1 MAFIRNCTVMAV
13 MALYVSFTN
22 AQTVSYPASASQL
35 LKATAADAAMLLNK
49 AKAGSN
55 FIAAEYAELPV
66 SGIILIYDSTITDN
80 LACRVQCDGSNFI
93 KFSAAEDNGL
103 CFGLYQYLQN
113 LGFRFY
119 QPGTI
124 WQTIPSLS
132 NIYKKTDSTYNSD
145 FKYNGWFVSG
155 GHNNWIMDNDRDN
168 NWDIYFGENG
178 YNWSLYQ
185 RRNGMTGKY
194 RFMGHRGDIT
204 TGPAYLTT
212 LQNNPC
218 YVANFNNSRAAN
230 PSSVPDVNNAAAMNL
245 WTTAIEE
252 KYTSINNA
260 IFNNTALY
268 INQYRKFN
276 YNYYNIGIEV
286 ADGAR
291 WGNSTDMQGCIGNGY
306 PAESDQH
313 IILSNYTAEK
323 INSVYPDKHFQVYA
337 YSRHADVPSPDIAI
351 NSKIDVQLIPEV
363 YQNITSANGLR
374 NRWYNRTKN
383 ISEYNYLNL
392 SGWSGE
398 TPAFSLANFEETVQ
412 LAKDKK
418 SQGLVWEASPAK
430 FGSLPYLYAANK
442 SLLADVSIDST
453 LQEFCNA
460 MFGNAAQ
467 TIFELLHFWVDS
479 KNIAGVASNKY
490 KVPYLLTLLSKADMQ
505 THDDAGIVRERLQE
519 LKAYL
524 HYMIMYLDWS
534 TDQRTH
540 EAKKEKAA
548 ALCIYLAKINKMQLV
563 NSYYLIA
570 TITAKYTNTSSFY
583 QQYNCVNGSAYQNG
597 NLPLIT
603 AAEIENDFKTDIAAY
618 NNLISNYKFEAPS
631 FIKDRF
637 STGNINAL
645 QKINV
650 QLKYTNGLDYYNSAA
665 FYIDAPKAGKFSVA
679 YNPVFNMPDKGYI
692 NFLVERFGGPLQILE
707 DVTIGKNDKAGELLI
722 NIPEAGIYKFTVSSK
737 YQSLVN
743 LQIDAG
749 KNIFY
754 KAGAFFGNSTE
765 IYDDIN
771 NMPGYFYVPVSMD
784 KVYFSIS
791 NSNPGG
797 NGFASAEKI
806 NKEFEIK
813 DKDGNSLTA
822 RFVTPKDSALFY
834 IEIPA
839 GSRGMFCR
847 ITKKSNY
854 ILLFSNISNYLWYAQ
869 SKPAPCKS
877 ADFTISVVKKKDDC
891 IIRLTAVNNAG
902 PYEWTVTDLG
912 NTYNYTGQRVIDM
925 PANSS
930 PNATVTLSKGS
941 DCSTSKRL
949 RDDKD
954 FLKAIQAC
962 AAGAALP
969 DESAVPVIYPNPS
982 TGNFNCMLNGVI
994 LKADEINI
1002 INVQGAR
1009 VADFNRVNQF
1019 NISYL
1024 PAGLYLYKLKVK
1036 EVEYTGRLIKL

>member
-1 MAFIRNCTVMAV
+1 MAFIRNCTIMAV

-22 AQTVSYPASASQL
+22 AQTVGYPASSSQL
-35 LKATAADAAMLLNK
+35 LKNTAVDAAMLLNK
-49 AKAGSN
+49 AKQGSN
-55 FIAAEYAELPV
+55 FIAAEYSSIPF
-66 SGIILIYDSTITDN
+66 SGIILCYDSTITDN
-80 LACRVQCDGSNFI
+80 LACRVQCDGNSFI

-124 WQTIPSLS
+124 WQIIPALS
-132 NIYKKTDSTYNSD
+132 TIYKKTDSIYNSD
-145 FKYNGWFVSG
+145 FKYNSWYVSG

-168 NWDIYFGENG
+168 NWDVYFGENG
-178 YNWSLYQ
+178 HNWALYQ

-204 TGPAYLTT
+204 TGTYLTT

-218 YVANFNNSRAAN
+218 YVASFNNSRAAN
-230 PSSVPDVNNAAAMNL
+230 SSSVPDVNNAAAMDL
-245 WTTAIEE
+245 WTTAIEN
-252 KYTSINNA
+252 KYTSTNNA
-260 IFNNTALY
+260 ILNNTPLY

-276 YNYYNIGIEV
+276 FNYYNIGIEV
-286 ADGAR
+286 PDGAR
-291 WGNSTDMQGCIGNGY
+291 WGNSIDAEGCQGNGY

-313 IILSNYTAEK
+313 TILSNYTAEK
-323 INSVYPDKHFQVYA
+323 INSIYPDKHFQVYA
-337 YSRHADVPSPDIAI
+337 YSRHADVPSPGILL

-363 YQNITSANGLR
+363 YQNITSPNGLR
-374 NRWYNRTKN
+374 NRWYNITKN

-398 TPAFSLANFEETVQ
+398 TPAFSLDNFKETVQ
-412 LAKDKK
+412 LAKEKK

-430 FGSLPYLYAANK
+430 FASLPYLYAANK
-442 SLLADVSIDST
+442 SLLDDVSIDST

-467 TIFELLHFWVDS
+467 TVFELLHFWVDS
-479 KNIAGVASNKY
+479 KNITGVASNKY
-490 KVPYLLTLLSKADMQ
+490 KVPYLLTLLNKADIQ
-505 THDDAGIVRERLQE
+505 TQNDAGIIRERLQE

-524 HYMIMYLDWS
+524 HYMIMYLEWS
-534 TDQRTH
+534 TDQRTS

-548 ALCIYLAKINKMQLV
+548 ELCIYLAKINKMQLV
-563 NSYYLIA
+563 NSYYLI
-570 TITAKYTNTSSFY
+570 TSITAKYTNTSSFY
-583 QQYNCVNGSAYQNG
+583 QQYNCVNGTAYQNG

-618 NNLISNYKFEAPS
+618 NSLISNYKFEASS
-631 FIKDRF
+631 FIKDQF

-645 QKINV
+645 EKINV
-650 QLKYTNGLDYYNSAA
+650 QLKYTNGIDYYNNAS
-665 FYIDAPKAGKFSVA
+665 FYIDAPKEGKFTVA

-692 NFLVERFGGPLQILE
+692 NFLVERVGGTLQILE
-707 DVTIGKNDKAGELLI
+707 DVTIGKNDKPGELLI
-722 NIPEAGIYKFTVSSK
+722 NIPAAGVYKFTVSSK

-754 KAGAFFGNSTE
+754 KAGAFFGSTTE
-765 IYDDIN
+765 IYNDLN
-771 NMPGYFYVPVSMD
+771 SMPGYFYVPAGID
-784 KVYFSIS
+784 KVYFGIN

-797 NGFASAEKI
+797 AGFASVEKI
-806 NKEFEIK
+806 NKEFDIK
-813 DKDGNSLTA
+813 DNEGNSLTTH
-822 RFVTPKDSALFY
+822 FVTPKDSALFY

-839 GSRGMFCR
+839 GSRGRFCR

-854 ILLFSNISNYLWYAQ
+854 TLIFSNISNYLWYAQ
-869 SKPAPCKS
+869 PKSAPCS
-877 ADFTISVVKKKDDC
+877 NADFTISVLKKKDDC
-891 IIRLTAVNNAG
+891 IVRLTAVNSTG
-902 PYEWTVTDLG
+902 PYEWTITDLS
-912 NTYNYTGQRVIDM
+912 NTYNYTGQRIIDM
-925 PANSS
+925 PSNST
-930 PNATVTLSKGS
+930 PNATVTLSKGN
-941 DCSTSKRL
+941 DCSITKRL
-949 RDDKD
+949 RDDTG
-954 FLKAIQAC
+954 FLQAIQAC

-969 DESAVPVIYPNPS
+969 DESGIPVIYPNPS
-982 TGNFNCMLNGVI
+982 TGTFNCMLNGMV
-994 LKADEINI
+994 LMANEINI
-1002 INVQGAR
+1002 SNVQGAR
-1009 VADFNRVNQF
+1009 VADFKQVNQF
-1019 NISYL
+1019 NVNNL